1 MIKAGFFECDIT
13 PPYQADCPGDFGK
26 RKIRKISDPLSVRA
40 MALDDGS
47 TRAALV
53 GIDNIGV
60 GKKFLTRLQEALPEI
75 KIIFSASHTHYA
87 GNLRDDFP
95 GINEADDVIRRIVI
109 AKLQSFSPLKIC
121 RRSTFLSAEAKLKT

>member
-13 PPYQADCPGDFGK
+13 PPYLADCPGDFGK

-40 MALDDGS
+40 MALDDGK
-47 TRAALV
+47 TKAALV

-75 KIIFSASHTHYA
+75 KFNAL
-87 GNLRDDFP
+87 N
-95 GINEADDVIRRIVI
+95 IR
-109 AKLQSFSPLKIC
+109 
-121 RRSTFLSAEAKLKT
+121 